1 MWNKKKSLPHK
12 SRYHRPLLSDVLPY
26 EVPPNFSNVGLFNFS
41 KKYNIVVLREENE
54 TFIKWECDSDKI
66 DIAISLIFQT
76 DHNETIEQEFKF
88 FSGKNRSYR
97 KWKVANMW
105 TIPYLFNIAHKEH
118 DARTLALIHPR
129 NQMAVASFYN
139 DNSARILDVTSN
151 NSFSIRYPA
160 GLATTSFYQDRL
172 HAANKGLS
180 SDEIEEFEKE
190 YDNLGTYFAYKKYSN
205 IFKFYESY
213 QAHNAEKKFSK
224 LEKLDISKCFDNIYT
239 HSMAWTT
246 IGSQANKDFLPWSKI
261 TFGARFDKLMQ
272 EMNQG
277 ETNGI
282 VIGPEFSRIFAEII
296 LQGVDKKLELRL
308 DENYNLKRYSDYQI
322 FRYVDDY
329 FVYFNDPKTM
339 TDIRQNLRELLRTVK
354 LNLNISK
361 TESFERPIITP
372 QTIARI
378 ELRDFLSSQL
388 KLNYVEINDPQNPG
402 EVVEH
407 FSPKISANSL
417 IVGFKSILKR
427 NQISY
432 SDMLNYALGALENNI
447 EKLFEAYRNEREDL
461 RDQKLLTK
469 ALVQLMEFC
478 FFIYSA
484 SPKVSFTIRLC
495 RIFAQTVD
503 SLNSLLLDADNKR
516 QVFKYVHDNII
527 RVVKSNAQED
537 FREIETLYL
546 LLALKKLGRNYQLD
560 EISLAAYFRFKR
572 DGVKFRSE
580 KQLDYFSI
588 IVCLLYIKNQSRY
601 TKLKAAIEEK
611 IVERFSLK
619 GTYAQTD
626 TELILLYLDTITCP
640 YISATTKTSI
650 SSFFNHSFAD
660 VTELA
665 AINDYWFVNWKNFNL
680 TIALD
685 NKRARDVY

>member
-26 EVPPNFSNVGLFNFS
+26 EVPPNFSNVGLFNFA
-41 KKYNIVVLREENE
+41 KKHNIVILRKQGES
-54 TFIKWECDSDKI
+54 FVKWECDSDKI

-76 DHNETIEQEFKF
+76 DQTKQIEQEVKF

-97 KWKVANMW
+97 TWKIANMW
-105 TIPYLFNIAHKEH
+105 TIPYSFNIAHKEH
-118 DARTLALIHPR
+118 DARTLSLIHPR
-129 NQMAVASFYN
+129 NQIAVASFYN
-139 DNSARILDVTSN
+139 DNSARILDAASN

-160 GLATTSFYQDRL
+160 GLATTSFYEDRL
-172 HAANKGLS
+172 HVANKGLS

-246 IGSQANKDFLPWSKI
+246 LGSQANKDCLALSQF
-261 TFGARFDKLMQ
+261 TFGGRFDTLMQ

-296 LQGVDKKLELRL
+296 LQGIDKKLELCL
-308 DENYNLKRYSDYQI
+308 SENYNLTRYSDYQI

-354 LNLNISK
+354 LNINIAK

-372 QTIARI
+372 QTIARM
-378 ELRDFLSSQL
+378 ELRDFLASQL
-388 KLNYVEINDPQNPG
+388 KLNYVEINDPHNMG

-407 FSPKISANSL
+407 FIPKVSANSL

-432 SDMLNYALGALENNI
+432 GDMLNYALGALENNI
-447 EKLFEAYRNEREDL
+447 EKLFEAYGNEREVL
-461 RDQKLLTK
+461 RDQRLLTQ
-469 ALVQLMEFC
+469 ALVELMEFC

-484 SPKVSFTIRLC
+484 SPKVNFTIRLC
-495 RIFAQTVD
+495 RIVAQTVD
-503 SLNSLLLDADNKR
+503 SLNSLRLDADNKR
-516 QVFKYVHDNII
+516 QVFKYVHDSAI
-527 RVVKSNAQED
+527 RVVKSNAQEE

-560 EISLAAYFRFKR
+560 ELSLSAYFRFEW
-572 DGVKFRSE
+572 DGANFKSE

-588 IVCLLYIKNQSRY
+588 TVCLLYIKDQSRY
-601 TKLKAAIEEK
+601 AKLKAAIETK
-611 IVERFSLK
+611 IVERFRLK
-619 GTYAQTD
+619 GAYAKTD
-626 TELILLYLDTITCP
+626 TELILLYLDIITCP
-640 YISATTKTSI
+640 YISSATKASI
-650 SSFFNHSFAD
+650 SSYFDHSPAN

-665 AINDYWFVNWKNFNL
+665 ATNDYWFVNWRNFNL
-680 TIALD
+680 TVALD